1 MKTRLRRC
9 LEIGSVLFLLS
20 CSTTQV
26 SRSSSSSK
34 SDIDAVLRA
43 EHEWVDVTLKGDAD
57 AFASFMADDYHAL
70 LTGARVRDKAT
81 WVAGVRA
88 GTTTYQSV
96 NLSNLRVQLYGDTA
110 VVFGDYTQRGISGGR
125 DNSATGKYVNTW
137 IKRNGRWLVVS
148 SGFSRV
154 PAQQ

>member
-1 MKTRLRRC
+1 MEKRLRRC
-9 LEIGSVLFLLS
+9 IVGSVLFLLS
-20 CSTTQV
+20 CSTSEV
-26 SRSSSSSK
+26 SKSSSSK

-110 VVFGDYTQRGISGGR
+110 VVFGDYTQRATSGGR